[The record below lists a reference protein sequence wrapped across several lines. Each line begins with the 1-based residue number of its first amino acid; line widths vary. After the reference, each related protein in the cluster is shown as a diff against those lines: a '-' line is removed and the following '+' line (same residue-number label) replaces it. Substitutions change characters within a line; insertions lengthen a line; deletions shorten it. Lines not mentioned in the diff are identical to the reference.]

1 MKQRNQLQWSK
12 LSIREKVLAG
22 LTVGMLFYAAIIFYY
37 KPRVMEREKL
47 HTQKAALQQE
57 VSALSSVLPVLIQKV
72 DETKGEEPSLT
83 VTLPWIDSDASLS
96 MILEEISR
104 QARLQEVQL
113 MELKPSLPEKK
124 AGYEILPLQ
133 MRTRSR
139 FRNFGEYLSLLEHLP
154 RPVTVNHLKI
164 ESTAETTPYVV
175 VDMTLHI
182 YKKGGA

>member
-1 MKQRNQLQWSK
+1 MKRLSQFQWSK
-12 LSIREKVLAG
+12 LSIREKILAV
-22 LTVGMLFYAAIIFYY
+22 LTVGMMFYAGVAFYY
-37 KPRVMEREKL
+37 KPRVIEREKL

-57 VSALSSVLPVLIQKV
+57 VTVLSSALPVLTQKA
-72 DETKGEEPSLT
+72 DETKVGSLSLT
-83 VTLPWIDSDASLS
+83 AAAPWIEADASLS

-113 MELKPSLPEKK
+113 IELKPNVVEKK
-124 AGYEILPLQ
+124 EGYEILPLQ
-133 MRTRSR
+133 LKTRSR
-139 FRNFGEYLSLLEHLP
+139 FRNLGEYLALLERLP
-154 RPVTVNHLKI
+154 RPVTINHIKI